1 MLNLAGAPEKSYKNP
16 LSRRAFGVCL
26 VFTLIL
32 CFIMGTIGYIVFRK
46 SMMKQYEMN
55 LSDIIELTC
64 ERIDPDDI
72 EKCFKTNERSEK
84 FEELSTFMNQIRE
97 AYALDHIAL
106 TRPIKEGDS
115 YDVIQIMSGLTEMEK
130 QGGGTI
136 DAPIP
141 YLGDR
146 IGFVF
151 PPEMLPGIYQEFMYS
166 DKISFITTKTDY
178 GNTYRGAVTVRK
190 NNGEPVGLLTAG
202 LSLEF
207 IENTETQYL
216 QIVLI
221 ATILLGIVFISFM
234 ILWLRARVIKPLS
247 RIENAASDFESR
259 SRNQK
264 NPDVLVMDLPPLH
277 TGDELESLSDAL
289 NSMSVSMKSYVEDL
303 MKSAQ
308 TVDSLRQDLVVTKK
322 QALQFSELAVKD
334 ALTGIRNKAGYDKE
348 VEKIVKEFDEGKT
361 RFGIAMI
368 DLNYLKKIND
378 EYGHEKGNIAIQNL
392 CRLVCTVFAHSPVF
406 RIGGDEFV
414 AVLRNNDYD
423 HIDDLIDEFNDA
435 IASTGNDINLEP
447 WERTSAAIGYAL
459 YTEGLDLSVNDVF
472 RRADEAMY
480 ERKKEMKAARE

>member
-1 MLNLAGAPEKSYKNP
+1 MLNLKGAPEKTYKNP

-26 VFTLIL
+26 LFTLIL
-32 CFIMGTIGYIVFRK
+32 CFIMGTIGFVVFKK

-64 ERIDPDDI
+64 ERIDRDDI
-72 EKCFKTNERSEK
+72 DECFKTGKRSEK
-84 FEELSTFMNQIRE
+84 FEELSTFLNQIRE
-97 AYALDHIAL
+97 TYALDHIAL
-106 TRPIKEGDS
+106 TRPVKEGDT

-146 IGFVF
+146 IGYVF
-151 PPEMLPGIYQEFMYS
+151 PGELLPAIYQEFMHS
-166 DKISFITTKTDY
+166 DKITFMTTVTEY

-190 NNGEPVGLLTAG
+190 NNGEPVALLTAG

-207 IENTETQYL
+207 IDDTKFQYL
-216 QIVLI
+216 EIVLL
-221 ATILLGIVFISFM
+221 ATAVLGTIFISFM

-247 RIENAASDFESR
+247 QIEIAASEFEGK

-264 NPDVLVMDLPPLH
+264 DPEVLVMDLPKLN

-289 NSMSVSMKSYVEDL
+289 NSMSVSMKNYVEDL
-303 MKSAQ
+303 MKSAK

-322 QALQFSELAVKD
+322 QAMQFSELAIKD

-348 VEKIVKEFDEGKT
+348 VEKIAKEFDEGKT
-361 RFGIAMI
+361 QFGIVMV

-378 EYGHEKGNIAIQNL
+378 EYGHEKGNIAIKNL

-414 AVLRNNDYD
+414 AVLRAHDYD
-423 HIDDLIDEFNDA
+423 NIENLVDEFNEA
-435 IASTGNDINLEP
+435 IASTSNDINLEP

-472 RRADEAMY
+472 KRADEAMY